1 MKIMINIIKLIIIT
15 INLIKHK
22 IHLMKSYYSNHW
34 IYQVDVY
41 EIINNLKIKYLNG
54 ENYE

>member
-41 EIINNLKIKYLNG
+41 EIINNLKINI
-54 ENYE
+54 